1 MYTEKSNNLFLLE
14 SEAVPVNIPLPRALL
29 RRASVL
35 PLAAALLISL
45 AVPALA
51 AENTEWPWRGA
62 TYIITRPGEDPVIID
77 GSTEP
82 DLTGY
87 PLVFRDS
94 GRWRDLA
101 VAARQ
106 NLTVRHDG
114 EVYTLT
120 SALLP
125 FCELFGIL
133 GFSVSPLETV
143 RIEISRDHVDVTVS
157 TDVSYYERDTEITPY
172 QTIRRANAS
181 MRRGEEAVVQVGAA
195 GEKGG
200 VYEVYWSH
208 GVEAGRQLVE
218 VLDSEP
224 VDEII
229 EYGTAKTPQDA
240 ISPSDAG
247 TDAGLPPD
255 AGAVSVSREEEG
267 GTLALPGG
275 ETLRFTKAISMT
287 ATAYTMGHG
296 GVGAY
301 TATGTAVRRG
311 VVAVDRS
318 VIPLGTKLYI
328 VANGG
333 AVYGE
338 AVAEDTGVRG
348 NRIDLYFDTYQ
359 ECLQFGRRDCMVYIL
374 E

>member
-1 MYTEKSNNLFLLE
+1 M
-14 SEAVPVNIPLPRALL
+14 NIPLPRALL
-29 RRASVL
+29 RRASAVL
-35 PLAAALLISL
+35 LAAALSLSL
-45 AVPALA
+45 AAPALA
-51 AENTEWPWRGA
+51 AENTERPWRGA

-208 GVEAGRQLVE
+208 GMEAGRQLVE

-229 EYGTAKTPQDA
+229 EYGAAEPARDIGSPPAGELADGGTIPQ
-240 ISPSDAG
+240 
-247 TDAGLPPD
+247 
-255 AGAVSVSREEEG
+255 AVSVSRDDEIKG
-267 GTLALPGG
+267 GTLTLSNG
-275 ETLRFTKAISMT
+275 ETLRFTDAISMT
-287 ATAYTMGHG
+287 ATAYTTGHG
-296 GVGAY
+296 GVGTH
-301 TATGTAVRRG
+301 TASGTAVRRG
-311 VVAVDRS
+311 VAAVDRG

-328 VANGG
+328 VVNGG
-333 AVYGE
+333 VVYGE

-348 NRIDLYFDTYQ
+348 NRIDLYFETYQ